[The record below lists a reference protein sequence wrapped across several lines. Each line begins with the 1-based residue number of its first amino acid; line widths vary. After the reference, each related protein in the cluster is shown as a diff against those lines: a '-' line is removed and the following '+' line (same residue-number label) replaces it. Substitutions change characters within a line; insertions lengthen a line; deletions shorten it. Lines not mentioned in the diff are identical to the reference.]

1 MIGAKA
7 FSRVRDHQPL
17 AWFLLPMVFNGLVW
31 GIFEQPTSQGFMVVT
46 LAFALA
52 ALNRPDIPAEPMLVL
67 NPRLGRAR
75 YGLRV

>member
-1 MIGAKA
+1 
-7 FSRVRDHQPL
+7 
-17 AWFLLPMVFNGLVW
+17 
-31 GIFEQPTSQGFMVVT
+31 MVVT

>member
-1 MIGAKA
+1 
-7 FSRVRDHQPL
+7 
-17 AWFLLPMVFNGLVW
+17 MVFNGLVW